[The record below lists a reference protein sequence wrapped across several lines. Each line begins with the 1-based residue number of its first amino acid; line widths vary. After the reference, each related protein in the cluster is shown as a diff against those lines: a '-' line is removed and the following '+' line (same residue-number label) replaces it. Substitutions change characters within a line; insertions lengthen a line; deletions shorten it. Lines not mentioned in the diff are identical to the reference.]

1 MHGNL
6 QVFGYRVDDF
16 AYLTDVKTIDES
28 EILKLKNLVL
38 VINTLRRVSLLA
50 FKSRRSLRF
59 NRSTKA

>member
-28 EILKLKNLVL
+28 EILKKFSII
-38 VINTLRRVSLLA
+38 INTLRRASP
-50 FKSRRSLRF
+50 RI
-59 NRSTKA
+59 

>member
-1 MHGNL
+1 
-6 QVFGYRVDDF
+6 VFGYRVDDF

-28 EILKLKNLVL
+28 EILKLKNLKVL
-38 VINTLRRVSLLA
+38 VINTLRRASLLA